1 MAVRPISV
9 SDAQWTVLLQS
20 AQALLPVDRPHY
32 LAALAEALR
41 NEPLP
46 LGDGTLYRAV
56 RVTQPTYWRPPRI
69 TAPISQD
76 RRKVGEP
83 LRE

>member
-1 MAVRPISV
+1 MATRPIPV

-20 AQALLPVDRPHY
+20 AQALLPADRPHY

-46 LGDGTLYRAV
+46 LGDGALHRAV
-56 RVTQPTYWRPPRI
+56 RVTQPTYWRPPRV
-69 TAPISQD
+69 TAPIAQD

-83 LRE
+83 LLE

>member
-1 MAVRPISV
+1 MATRPIPV

-20 AQALLPVDRPHY
+20 AQALPLVDRPHY

-46 LGDGTLYRAV
+46 LGDGALYRAI
-56 RVTQPTYWRPPRI
+56 RLTQRTYWQPPRV
-69 TAPISQD
+69 TAPIGQD
-76 RRKVGEP
+76 RRRVGEP
-83 LRE
+83 LLE

>member
-1 MAVRPISV
+1 MATRPIPV

-20 AQALLPVDRPHY
+20 AQALLPADRPHY
-32 LAALAEALR
+32 LAALAEALH

-46 LGDGTLYRAV
+46 LGDGALHRAI
-56 RVTQPTYWRPPRI
+56 RITQRRYWRPPRV

-83 LRE
+83 LLE

>member
-1 MAVRPISV
+1 MRPIPI

-20 AQALLPVDRPHY
+20 AQALLPADQPHY
-32 LAALAEALR
+32 LAALAEALH

-46 LGDGTLYRAV
+46 LGDGALYRAV
-56 RVTQPTYWRPPRI
+56 RITQPTYWRPPRV
-69 TAPISQD
+69 TAPIAQD

-83 LRE
+83 LLE